1 MKLIFMLKQQLL
13 VWLDRGHDLES
24 LSEHQLTRRKVH
36 VWPLVC
42 KETGDGK
49 LNLYSVHHWK
59 IYLAVVHLGRKG
71 EDMVWWLHGNQRFFL
86 LEYFSIS
93 VSVRRNISGCL
104 YSILNR
110 RINIISHSILQKCN
124 QEEKILVLISQ
135 SLHLLQIL
143 DNNLC
148 WIVDFWWQ

>member
-1 MKLIFMLKQQLL
+1 
-13 VWLDRGHDLES
+13 
-24 LSEHQLTRRKVH
+24 
-36 VWPLVC
+36 
-42 KETGDGK
+42 
-49 LNLYSVHHWK
+49 
-59 IYLAVVHLGRKG
+59 
-71 EDMVWWLHGNQRFFL
+71 MVWWLHGNQRFFL

-93 VSVRRNISGCL
+93 VSVHWNISGCL

-148 WIVDFWWQ
+148 WIVDF